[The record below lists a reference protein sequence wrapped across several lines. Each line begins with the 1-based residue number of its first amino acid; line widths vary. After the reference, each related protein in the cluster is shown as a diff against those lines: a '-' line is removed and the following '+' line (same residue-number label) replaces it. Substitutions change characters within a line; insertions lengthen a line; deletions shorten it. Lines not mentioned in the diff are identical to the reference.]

1 MKKII
6 DNETY
11 NYILNILNNNGISND
26 IILSAKKMDT
36 DLVKLF
42 HDKIFLAKTQE
53 ELEHDKEVISNNLL
67 GIYGN
72 YTATLYYKG
81 LGYNVENEYPVYDEK
96 GNMITKADIAFYD
109 RDNKLNLCEVKLASQ
124 IIDNIR
130 NYRSDKEELYNGKVY
145 YDMDDDI
152 IKYKR
157 IGDKL
162 LTQSKKLKQSGHI
175 VNVVIFSG
183 CYMDDIIKDN
193 LEKEIGVNIKLINM
207 DFNLFEEQLKMM
219 VENISGELVSNV
231 RRKVA

>member
-1 MKKII
+1 
-6 DNETY
+6 
-11 NYILNILNNNGISND
+11 
-26 IILSAKKMDT
+26 
-36 DLVKLF
+36 
-42 HDKIFLAKTQE
+42 
-53 ELEHDKEVISNNLL
+53 
-67 GIYGN
+67 
-72 YTATLYYKG
+72 
-81 LGYNVENEYPVYDEK
+81 
-96 GNMITKADIAFYD
+96 MITKADIAFYD

-207 DFNLFEEQLKMM
+207 DFNIFEEQLKMI
-219 VENISGELVSNV
+219 VENISSELIGNV